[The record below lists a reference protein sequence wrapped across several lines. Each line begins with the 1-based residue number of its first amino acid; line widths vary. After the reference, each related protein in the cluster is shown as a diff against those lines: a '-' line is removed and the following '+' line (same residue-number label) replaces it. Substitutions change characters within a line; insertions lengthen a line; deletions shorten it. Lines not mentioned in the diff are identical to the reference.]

1 MKIVRCIPPTRLQK
15 SMIEKLLIGLLDDGS
30 FLLITERTVTSP
42 DGSIFPEGS
51 VVSNLLYRI
60 DTQTYLG
67 HDTISL

>member
-1 MKIVRCIPPTRLQK
+1 
-15 SMIEKLLIGLLDDGS
+15 MIEKLLIGLLDDGS